1 MFSWFK
7 FVCMRTLVSA
17 PIVHT
22 LIPLQIFTT
31 SSFPKIPGGSN
42 VLVRWCRDIYNT
54 VPNPFRTVYGIF
66 TLDCVQTLL
75 VTVDMF
81 DNFIYRWGSSTS
93 FSTIGNGWF
102 SFIILG
108 GVISAIVQWSFSWR
122 LWILARS
129 MILTGAISIVC
140 VPFSTIR
147 PFDQT
152 KEFSSLH

>member
-7 FVCMRTLVSA
+7 FVCMPTLPSVT
-17 PIVHT
+17 IVHT

-31 SSFPKIPGGSN
+31 SSSPKIPGGSN
-42 VLVRWCRDIYNT
+42 VLVRWCRDSCNT
-54 VPNPFRTVYGIF
+54 VTHSFRTVYGIF

-81 DNFIYRWGSSTS
+81 DNFIYRWGSPTS

-129 MILTGAISIVC
+129 IILTGVVSIVC
-140 VPFSTIR
+140 VPFLSVRLSTR
-147 PFDQT
+147 RTFP
-152 KEFSSLH
+152 